1 MSERKIVYLPHPVSP
16 ETKAKHLAAGE
27 RIMDIRFA
35 PQGYQAAPKPAP
47 EPMPEPA
54 PIAEPENVVEEK
66 PKRRGRP
73 KFKK

>member
-1 MSERKIVYLPHPVSP
+1 MPERKIVYLPHPVSP

-35 PQGYQAAPKPAP
+35 PEGYQAAPKPA
-47 EPMPEPA
+47 PEPA